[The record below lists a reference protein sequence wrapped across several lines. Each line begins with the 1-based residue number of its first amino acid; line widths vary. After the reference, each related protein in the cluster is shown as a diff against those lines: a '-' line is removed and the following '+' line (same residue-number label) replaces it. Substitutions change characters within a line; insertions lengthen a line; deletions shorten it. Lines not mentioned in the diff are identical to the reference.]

1 MNPKLGKRHK
11 AKSMGKGFIQNKRK
25 YLLIGGHCQ
34 IKRSLTKGYVLH
46 SLLRVILSLSW
57 QMHLTAIFYQ
67 PKPESGFLKILHS
80 VLLTLPAEH

>member
-11 AKSMGKGFIQNKRK
+11 AKSMGKGFIQSKRK